1 MRTLRRPVRFVLL
14 VGTAA
19 LLVTGCG
26 SGAEPGQQSVEQTG
40 SRTTEVTATF
50 ASGAGPAFT
59 YDPAR
64 VPVGARATVKAEATD
79 ASTRTTLT
87 VDGLNPNSTYGA
99 HAHAKPCGPT
109 GDAAGPH
116 FQRNQDPVTPSVDPA
131 YANPTNE
138 IWLDL
143 TTDARGA
150 GTATS
155 TVGWNFPADRRAMS
169 VVIHE
174 KATMTEPGKAGTA
187 GSRPAC
193 VDVRF

>member
-1 MRTLRRPVRFVLL
+1 MRTFQRSIRF
-14 VGTAA
+14 A
-19 LLVTGCG
+19 LLVSAAGLLAACG
-26 SGAEPGQQSVEQTG
+26 SDAASSSQSAAGDAATQV
-40 SRTTEVTATF
+40 SATF

-64 VPVGARATVKAEATD
+64 VPVGATARVETTSDD

-87 VDGLNPNSTYGA
+87 VGGLNPNSMYGA

-116 FQRNQDPVTPSVDPA
+116 FQMRQDPVTPSVDPA
-131 YANPTNE
+131 YANPSNE

-143 TTDARGA
+143 TTDAQGA

-155 TVGWNFPADRRAMS
+155 TVPWAFPADRRAQS
-169 VVIHE
+169 VVVHE
-174 KATMTEPGKAGTA
+174 MHTKTEPGKAGTA
-187 GSRPAC
+187 GARPAC
-193 VDVRF
+193 IDVRF

>member
-1 MRTLRRPVRFVLL
+1 MRTRRPSVRFVLL
-14 VGTAA
+14 LGASA
-19 LLVTGCG
+19 LVVAGCG
-26 SGAEPGQQSVEQTG
+26 TGPAQQDVGQAGA
-40 SRTTEVTATF
+40 RTTAVSGTF
-50 ASGAGPAFT
+50 ASGSGPAFT

-64 VPVGARATVKAEATD
+64 VPVGARATVESESTE

-87 VDGLNPNSTYGA
+87 VSGLNPNSMYGA
-99 HAHAKPCGPT
+99 HAHAKPCGAT

-131 YANPTNE
+131 YANPANE

-143 TTDARGA
+143 TTDAQGA

-155 TVGWNFPADRRAMS
+155 TVAWNFPENRRAQS

-174 KATMTEPGKAGTA
+174 MGTRTEPGKAGTA
-187 GSRPAC
+187 GARPGC
-193 VDVRF
+193 IDVRF